1 MGLWR
6 VAAAA
11 VLVVA
16 LGWASAAPTVRASA
30 PTFAIPCAPA
40 VLTAHLRNV
49 HDVADYGCEGS
60 WAFLWA
66 DVGPGSIDVGVTEVE
81 HYEGATLG
89 WRVVARLAVCR
100 PGVLPA
106 VVYERGC
113 FSN

>member
-1 MGLWR
+1 MWR

-11 VLVVA
+11 VLVAA
-16 LGWASAAPTVRASA
+16 LGWASAAPTARASA
-30 PTFAIPCAPA
+30 PALAVPCTAGA
-40 VLTAHLRNV
+40 LIAHLRHV
-49 HDVADYGCEGS
+49 HDVANYECEGS

-81 HYEGATLG
+81 HYEGEVLG

-100 PGVLPA
+100 RGALPA